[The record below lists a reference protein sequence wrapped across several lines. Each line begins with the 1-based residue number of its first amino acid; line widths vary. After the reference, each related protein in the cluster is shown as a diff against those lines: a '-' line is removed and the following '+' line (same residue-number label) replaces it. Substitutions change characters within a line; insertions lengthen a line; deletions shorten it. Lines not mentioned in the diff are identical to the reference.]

1 MLNASQIVKEIQSKY
16 KIIGRT
22 EELKKIILA
31 RSVDKNLIIEGQVGT
46 GKTRIAKAIASFY
59 DTDFARIDCSEE
71 TLPHNLVGY
80 FDPPLV
86 ISKGYQED
94 SYIYG
99 PLASSML
106 KGGCLF
112 INEINRMPEST
123 QNSLLT
129 ALDEGILEI
138 PKLKTIRAHKKFFT
152 IATQNPAAHVGVTVI
167 GEALKDRFIW
177 IKLDFQPPEEEV
189 LIIKQE
195 ANLDNLDGEKIAQ
208 LSQQIIHHSRNNR
221 SIQRGSSIRGAI
233 DLAQLISKTEEI
245 NSSTNWVNTAIMA
258 LYNKVELE
266 DGVTSSKEEI
276 ITDIVLSALNKSD
289 FQ

>member
-46 GKTRIAKAIASFY
+46 GKTRIAKAIASFF

>member
-1 MLNASQIVKEIQSKY
+1 MASEIVKEIQKQNE
-16 KIIGRT
+16 IIGRT

-31 RSVDKNLIIEGQVGT
+31 RSVGKNILIEGEVGV
-46 GKTRIAKAIASFY
+46 GKTTIAKAVASYY
-59 DTDFARIDCSEE
+59 DTDFYRIDCSED

-86 ISKGYQED
+86 ISKGYNED

-99 PLASSML
+99 PLALAM
-106 KGGCLF
+106 KQGGCLF

-129 ALDEGILEI
+129 SLDEKILDI
-138 PKLKTIRAHKKFFT
+138 PKLNVIHAHKDFFV
-152 IATQNPAAHVGVTVI
+152 IATLNPTAHVGTTVL

-177 IKLDFQPPEEEV
+177 IKLEYQSSEEEIM
-189 LIIKQE
+189 IIKNE
-195 ANLDNLDGEKIAQ
+195 ANLNGEKGDKIAI
-208 LSQQIIHHSRNNR
+208 LSQNIIQATRNITSVR
-221 SIQRGSSIRGAI
+221 RGSSIRGGI
-233 DLAQLISKTEEI
+233 DLAALIKNSGSEKSSK
-245 NSSTNWVNTAIMA
+245 NWIDSAIMA

-266 DGVTSSKEEI
+266 DGITRSKTEI
-276 ITDIVLSALNKSD
+276 ITDIVLSVLNKSD

>member
-22 EELKKIILA
+22 EELEKIILA
-31 RSVDKNLIIEGQVGT
+31 RSVDKNLIIEGQVGV

-59 DTDFARIDCSEE
+59 DTEFARIDCSEE

-86 ISKGYQED
+86 ISKGYLED

-138 PKLKTIRAHKKFFT
+138 PKLKTIKAHDKFFT

-245 NSSTNWVNTAIMA
+245 NSSKNWVNTAIMA

-276 ITDIVLSALNKSD
+276 ITDIVLSVLNKSD

>member
-1 MLNASQIVKEIQSKY
+1 MLNASQIVKEIQKKY

-59 DTDFARIDCSEE
+59 DTGFARIDCSEE

-138 PKLKTIRAHKKFFT
+138 PKLKTIKAHNKFFT

-177 IKLDFQPPEEEV
+177 IKLDFQPSEEEV

-208 LSQQIIHHSRNNR
+208 LSQQIIHHSRNSR

-258 LYNKVELE
+258 LYNKIELE

-276 ITDIVLSALNKSD
+276 ITDIVLTVLNKSD

>member
-1 MLNASQIVKEIQSKY
+1 MLNASEIVKEIQKRY
-16 KIIGRT
+16 KIIGRK
-22 EELKKIILA
+22 EELEKIVLAHLVGKNIL
-31 RSVDKNLIIEGQVGT
+31 LEGSVGT
-46 GKTRIAKAIASFY
+46 GKTTLAKAIASFY
-59 DTDFARIDCSEE
+59 DTEFARIDCSED

-86 ISKGYQED
+86 ISKGYLDE
-94 SYIYG
+94 SYIYS

-138 PKLKTIRAHKKFFT
+138 PQLKTIKAHKKFFT

-177 IKLDFQPPEEEV
+177 ISLDFQPPEEEI

-195 ANLDNLDGEKIAQ
+195 ANLDNSDGEKIAQ
-208 LSQQIIHHSRNNR
+208 ISQQIVNHSRNNT
-221 SIQRGSSIRGAI
+221 SIRRGSSIRGAI
-233 DLAQLISKTEEI
+233 DLAQLISNTENI
-245 NSSTNWVNTAIMA
+245 NSTKNWVTTAVMA
-258 LYNKVELE
+258 LYNKIELE

-276 ITDIVLSALNKSD
+276 IADIVLSLSLIHI
-289 FQ
+289 

>member
-138 PKLKTIRAHKKFFT
+138 PKLKTIKAHTKFFT

-177 IKLDFQPPEEEV
+177 IKLDFQPAEEEI

-195 ANLDNLDGEKIAQ
+195 ANIDDLNGEKIAQ
-208 LSQQIIHHSRNNR
+208 LSQQIIHQTRNSR

-233 DLAQLISKTEEI
+233 DLAQLVSKSEEI
-245 NSSTNWVNTAIMA
+245 NSSKNWVNTAIMA

-266 DGVTSSKEEI
+266 DGVLSSKEEI
-276 ITDIVLSALNKSD
+276 IAEIVLSVLNKSD

>member
-1 MLNASQIVKEIQSKY
+1 MLNASQIVKEIQKKY

-59 DTDFARIDCSEE
+59 DTGFARIDCSEE

-129 ALDEGILEI
+129 ALDEVLYHRH
-138 PKLKTIRAHKKFFT
+138 PK
-152 IATQNPAAHVGVTVI
+152 P
-167 GEALKDRFIW
+167 
-177 IKLDFQPPEEEV
+177 
-189 LIIKQE
+189 
-195 ANLDNLDGEKIAQ
+195 
-208 LSQQIIHHSRNNR
+208 R
-221 SIQRGSSIRGAI
+221 SPCGRDCHRRSFKR
-233 DLAQLISKTEEI
+233 
-245 NSSTNWVNTAIMA
+245 
-258 LYNKVELE
+258 
-266 DGVTSSKEEI
+266 
-276 ITDIVLSALNKSD
+276 
-289 FQ
+289 

>member
-46 GKTRIAKAIASFY
+46 GKTRIAEAIASFY

-138 PKLKTIRAHKKFFT
+138 PKLKTIKAHNKFFT

-195 ANLDNLDGEKIAQ
+195 ANLDNSNGEKIAQ

-233 DLAQLISKTEEI
+233 DLAQLVSKSEEI
-245 NSSTNWVNTAIMA
+245 NSSKNWVNAAIMA

-266 DGVTSSKEEI
+266 DGVLSSKEEI
-276 ITDIVLSALNKSD
+276 IAEIVLSVLNKSD

>member
-31 RSVDKNLIIEGQVGT
+31 RSVDKNLIIEGQVGV

-177 IKLDFQPPEEEV
+177 IKLDFQPSEEEV

-195 ANLDNLDGEKIAQ
+195 ANLDNLDGDKIAK

-245 NSSTNWVNTAIMA
+245 NSSKNWVNTAIMA